1 MIKMKFSIYFFC
13 IYFFTNEA
21 LGLQSCS
28 EEPTKPNFCQK
39 VQDYRPQDPPPPLRI
54 ITTVLD
60 IKDILEVNV
69 EEKSM
74 TISVNLILKWVDPR
88 LSYHGPEGVK

>member
-1 MIKMKFSIYFFC
+1 MIKMKFFIYFGIC
-13 IYFFTNEA
+13 FFTNEA